1 MVIPIMLPAVGRFC
15 RLLAT
20 VFLGS
25 LIVATAP
32 FAEPAQTPATTDFL
46 LRVEALRQEH
56 RIPGLSLAVVKDQ
69 SLLLAAGLGWA
80 DFENRVAATAS
91 TPYNIASVTKPISG
105 VAIMK
110 LVEDGLVELDRP
122 IGEYS
127 RWSEFCA
134 SFSQQP
140 SVFAR
145 DLQCDPA
152 SHTLRHLLSHT
163 AAGVPG
169 SAFSYNPVVFSWAS
183 RPVMAA
189 AGKPFSTLVADLV
202 LRPAAML
209 DSARQHRALPL
220 AEHLAQKLAPPHRID
235 ETGQIIPADPPPPQ
249 GDGAAGGIIATVLDL
264 ARFDMALDRGEL
276 ISDRSRA
283 AMLQPT
289 PLNGGGTAPYGMG
302 WYVQDYEELQLIWHA
317 GWWDQAYSALY
328 LKIPSMG
335 LTMIALANSEGLYW
349 GNPLDRAEVQNAPLA
364 RLFLASFVGK

>member
-1 MVIPIMLPAVGRFC
+1 MKTQLPLLKRHLRSRALTCLLLLMPAAVS
-15 RLLAT
+15 LAEGFKAPT
-20 VFLGS
+20 TTEFLTQ
-25 LIVATAP
+25 VET
-32 FAEPAQTPATTDFL
+32 
-46 LRVEALRQEH
+46 LREEH

-80 DFENRVAATAS
+80 DFKNRVAATAS

-105 VAIMK
+105 VAVMK
-110 LVEDGLVELDRP
+110 LVEDGVVELDRP

-127 RWSEFCA
+127 RWSEFCE

-189 AGKPFSTLVADLV
+189 AGKPFSTLVTELV

-209 DSARQHRALPL
+209 DSARQHRALLLP
-220 AEHLAQKLAPPHRID
+220 EHLAQRLAPPHRID

-289 PLNGGGTAPYGMG
+289 PLTGGGTAPYGIG
-302 WYVQDYEELQLIWHA
+302 WYVQDYEGLQLIWHA

-335 LTMIALANSEGLYW
+335 LTIIALANSEGLY
-349 GNPLDRAEVQNAPLA
+349 
-364 RLFLASFVGK
+364 